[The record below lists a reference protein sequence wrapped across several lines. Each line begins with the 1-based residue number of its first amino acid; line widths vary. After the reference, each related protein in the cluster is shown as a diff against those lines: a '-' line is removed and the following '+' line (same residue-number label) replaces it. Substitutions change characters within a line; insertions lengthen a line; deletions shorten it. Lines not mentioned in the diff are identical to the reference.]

1 MTLQQLK
8 YVIAIADSGSLSEAA
23 KRLYLS
29 QPSLSSALTELES
42 EIGVELFSRSNRGV
56 RITPEGEDF
65 LGYARQV
72 TDQYSLLEDRYIHRA
87 RKQRFSVSAQHYTF
101 AVQAFSQLMHE
112 AGTDEYEFAF
122 YETRTGD
129 VIKNV
134 HSFKSELGVL
144 YLDSFNEKILQKL
157 LRENSLE
164 FCELFPCKTYVY
176 LSSSHPLANQ
186 KEITMEQ
193 LQDYP
198 CLSFEQGSENSFYL
212 AEESLNTYSHKRLIK
227 ISDRATALNLMVAL
241 PAFTVCSGIICEELN
256 GSGYRAILLK
266 GGSEMRIG
274 YIYRSGSRKSALA
287 QTYIQHL
294 VEYQKYQNSG
304 VF

>member
-42 EIGVELFSRSNRGV
+42 EIGVEIFSRNNRGV

-72 TDQYSLLEDRYIHRA
+72 TDQYSLLEDRYIHQA
-87 RKQRFSVSAQHYTF
+87 RKQRFSVSSQHYTF
-101 AVQAFSQLMHE
+101 AVKAFSELMHE
-112 AGTDEYEFAF
+112 VGIDEYEFAF
-122 YETRTGD
+122 YETRTAE

-134 HSFKSELGVL
+134 HDFKSELGIL
-144 YLDSFNEKILQKL
+144 YLDSRNEKILLKL

-164 FCELFPCKTYVY
+164 FCQLLPCKTYVY
-176 LSSSHPLANQ
+176 LSSTHPLAEN
-186 KEITMEQ
+186 KEITMAE
-193 LQDYP
+193 LSDYP
-198 CLSFEQGSENSFYL
+198 CLSFEQGSETSLYL
-212 AEESLNTYSHKRLIK
+212 AEESLRTYDHKRLIK
-227 ISDRATALNLMVAL
+227 ISDRATALNLMVTL

-256 GSGYRAILLK
+256 GGDFRAIPLK
-266 GGSEMRIG
+266 DGSEMRIG
-274 YIYRSGSRKSALA
+274 YISRSGSRKSTLA
-287 QTYIQHL
+287 QRYIAHL
-294 VEYQKYQNSG
+294 SDYQKYQNRG